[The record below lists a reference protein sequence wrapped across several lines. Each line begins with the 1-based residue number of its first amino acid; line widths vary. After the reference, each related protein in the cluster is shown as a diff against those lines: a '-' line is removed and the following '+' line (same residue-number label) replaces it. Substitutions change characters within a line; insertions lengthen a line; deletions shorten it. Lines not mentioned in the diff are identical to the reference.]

1 MQASVEISL
10 YALTVDYETVVL
22 DFIHRLKS
30 HEELQVHT
38 NELSTQVTGD
48 YDQVMQALQVEMKET
63 FHRGRISAF
72 SLKILNI
79 AIEPGRTVNV

>member
-1 MQASVEISL
+1 MQASAEISL
-10 YALTVDYETVVL
+10 YALTADYETVVL
-22 DFIHRLKS
+22 DFIHRLKN
-30 HEELQVHT
+30 HEGLQIQT

-48 YDQVMQALQVEMKET
+48 YDELMHALHEEIKET

-79 AIEPGRTVNV
+79 AIEPGRKVEV